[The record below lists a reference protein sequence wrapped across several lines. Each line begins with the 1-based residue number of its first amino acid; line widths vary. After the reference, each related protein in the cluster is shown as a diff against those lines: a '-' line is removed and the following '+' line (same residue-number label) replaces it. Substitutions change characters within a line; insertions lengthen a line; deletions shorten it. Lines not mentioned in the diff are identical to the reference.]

1 MMKSMMSFQIN
12 RPDFRPRGFTLIEVL
27 VSMGLLSAVLLSMAS
42 FIVYGTNL
50 LLRTE
55 QVSIASHILEK
66 RMEDVRLKSFN
77 DVSLLNTSFTDDDFD
92 RLQNGQG
99 LCLVVNDSGE
109 DIKKVILSVLWTFR
123 GRQMRRDVLTL
134 VTREGVDKK

>member
-12 RPDFRPRGFTLIEVL
+12 RPGFPPPRGFTLIEVL

-42 FIVYGTNL
+42 FIVYGSNL

-66 RMEDVRLKSFN
+66 WPATSIFSAPLSPLRL
-77 DVSLLNTSFTDDDFD
+77 T
-92 RLQNGQG
+92 
-99 LCLVVNDSGE
+99 
-109 DIKKVILSVLWTFR
+109 TF
-123 GRQMRRDVLTL
+123 
-134 VTREGVDKK
+134 

>member
-1 MMKSMMSFQIN
+1 LMKSVMPSLISQ
-12 RPDFRPRGFTLIEVL
+12 PGFRPRGFTLIEVL
-27 VSMGLLSAVLLSMAS
+27 VSMGLLSAVLLSMAG
-42 FIVYGTNL
+42 FIVYGSNL

-77 DVSLLNTSFTDDDFD
+77 DVSLLNTSFTDDDFA
-92 RLQNGQG
+92 RLQNAQG

-134 VTREGVDKK
+134 VTRGGVDKK

>member
-1 MMKSMMSFQIN
+1 MKSMISFQIN
-12 RPDFRPRGFTLIEVL
+12 RPGFRPRGFTLIEVL
-27 VSMGLLSAVLLSMAS
+27 VAMALLAAVLLSMAA
-42 FIVYGTNL
+42 FFVYGSNL

-77 DVSLLNTSFTDDDFD
+77 DVILLNTSFTDDDFA
-92 RLQNGQG
+92 RLQDAQG

-123 GRQMRRDVLTL
+123 GRQMRRDVVTL
-134 VTREGVDKK
+134 VTRGGVDKK